1 MEASKDKYS
10 DESSEGRKE
19 RRAHRDDFGVMETQ
33 ASLRFDESFK
43 EDHVSATSIGLSAPD
58 PINRFSTSSSYE
70 NNEWHGIASDGLRQ
84 RRGAHS
90 ITAPDTLFKMFDSTE
105 AMQDSSGS
113 ASPERK
119 DGVDTPPYFGYTQ
132 SNQAVARTDLSN
144 SSLLSDHD
152 RPPAVTHLAQ
162 GIMLQSNVAPG
173 LVPTPAL
180 MSYASSSSSFFAA
193 PNIKKLPRSNFG
205 SEPDAKT
212 VSPFLVRADSKG
224 IYKTR
229 TRRVSSVS
237 TMLELIERFTGPG
250 AFWVGANRLN
260 DHNGASIENED
271 GAVRRMSTPH
281 FTNFGKYFDSWNAA
295 IKIPRT
301 ISTESHPSQFRR
313 SGSVWCDCNGMHG
326 KYK

>member
-1 MEASKDKYS
+1 
-10 DESSEGRKE
+10 
-19 RRAHRDDFGVMETQ
+19 METQ
-33 ASLRFDESFK
+33 ASLRFGESFK

-70 NNEWHGIASDGLRQ
+70 NTDWHGIASDGLRQ

-90 ITAPDTLFKMFDSTE
+90 MTAPDTLFKMFDSTE

-132 SNQAVARTDLSN
+132 SNQAVGRTDLSD

-193 PNIKKLPRSNFG
+193 PNNKKLPRSNFG
-205 SEPDAKT
+205 SEPDAET

-237 TMLELIERFTGPG
+237 TVLELIERFTGPG

-260 DHNGASIENED
+260 DHNGTSIENED

-281 FTNFGKYFDSWNAA
+281 FTNFGKHFDSRSATLE
-295 IKIPRT
+295 IPRT
-301 ISTESHPSQFRR
+301 MSIESHRSQFYR

-326 KYK
+326 IYKRGEAAAK

>member
-1 MEASKDKYS
+1 VAVPHRCFTFHYIRCDRGTTDFNCSVECVRADILDWVEASKDKYS
-10 DESSEGRKE
+10 DESSEGRQE

-43 EDHVSATSIGLSAPD
+43 VDHVSATSIGLSAPD
-58 PINRFSTSSSYE
+58 PINRFSTCSSYE
-70 NNEWHGIASDGLRQ
+70 NTEWHGIASDGLRQ
-84 RRGAHS
+84 RRRAHS
-90 ITAPDTLFKMFDSTE
+90 ITAPDTLFKMVDSTE

-132 SNQAVARTDLSN
+132 SNKAVARTDLSD
-144 SSLLSDHD
+144 SSLLSDYD

-205 SEPDAKT
+205 SEPDAET

-281 FTNFGKYFDSWNAA
+281 FTNFGKYFC
-295 IKIPRT
+295 
-301 ISTESHPSQFRR
+301 Q
-313 SGSVWCDCNGMHG
+313 
-326 KYK
+326 